1 MKSEEKE
8 KIIEMFFIEEMKQI
22 DIATILNISKYKV
35 SRVVTQDS
43 RYAKE
48 KERRMKLNKQKH
60 IDYTKE
66 YMKTKQKI
74 KQLKDNSDNL
84 ILKVEHN
91 QASNELSQHKMM
103 TNIAYWNWNRSAYTY
118 NKEKKRFEFKEE
130 LGRSFDVPKYIKVE
144 VF

>member
-48 KERRMKLNKQKH
+48 KERRMK
-60 IDYTKE
+60 
-66 YMKTKQKI
+66 
-74 KQLKDNSDNL
+74 
-84 ILKVEHN
+84 
-91 QASNELSQHKMM
+91 
-103 TNIAYWNWNRSAYTY
+103 
-118 NKEKKRFEFKEE
+118 
-130 LGRSFDVPKYIKVE
+130 
-144 VF
+144 

>member
-1 MKSEEKE
+1 
-8 KIIEMFFIEEMKQI
+8 
-22 DIATILNISKYKV
+22 
-35 SRVVTQDS
+35 
-43 RYAKE
+43 
-48 KERRMKLNKQKH
+48 
-60 IDYTKE
+60 
-66 YMKTKQKI
+66 MKTKQKI

-130 LGRSFDVPKYIKVE
+130 LGRSADVPKYIKVE